1 MRKCISNAYFKAL
14 VFDCDGVLFDSKE
27 ANRAYYNALLAAVG
41 LPPMTEEQLA
51 FAHCHTVFEVIDYL
65 IPDPKLRQQAY
76 KAREKLNYSN
86 FLSYMRPE
94 PYVKEALS
102 AFKRVFKLGM
112 ATSRT
117 NTIYRLLEI
126 YDLRSFFDLIISALD
141 VQRPKPH
148 PEALYK
154 IMDAFKI
161 KNDELIYV
169 GDAEVD
175 AEMAK
180 RASVTFVAYKR
191 PDLPADIY
199 VNNFL
204 ELAEVLG
211 ISLKEE

>member
-1 MRKCISNAYFKAL
+1 MPNAHLKVM

-27 ANRAYYNALLAAVG
+27 ANRAYYNALLASVG

-51 FAHCHTVFEVIDYL
+51 FAHCHRVFEVIDYL
-65 IPDPKLRQQAY
+65 IPEPKLREKAY
-76 KAREKLNYSN
+76 EARKRLDYCN

-94 PYVKEALS
+94 PYVKEVLS
-102 AFKRVFKLGM
+102 AFKRQFKLGM

-117 NTIYRLLEI
+117 NTIHRLLEI
-126 YDLRSFFDLIISALD
+126 YGLRSFFDLIISALD

-154 IMDAFKI
+154 IMDTFKI
-161 KNDELIYV
+161 KNDELLYI

-180 RASVTFVAYKR
+180 RAGVPFVAYKR
-191 PDLPADIY
+191 PDLPADIH
-199 VNNFL
+199 VDSLL
-204 ELAEVLG
+204 ELVKTLG
-211 ISLKEE
+211 INLKE